1 MNLNRLANILVIVTI
16 VVVFLVYGKNLLIP
30 FVLAA
35 FIWFIIREIRL
46 FIRKNRFI
54 REKLP
59 TWLENIMASVILF
72 GIIGFVVN
80 LLLDNINH
88 LSENLQLYENN
99 ISKVSQLIQ
108 ETFKINVMEQVK
120 DFTGGL
126 KFSDI
131 LSQVINSVTSLAGNI
146 FIILIY
152 MLFLLLEESGF
163 DKKINAFFS
172 DPEKAKQARNILSKI
187 DHSIGR
193 YLSMKTLVSFLTGL
207 FSYIALLIIGVD
219 AALFWAFIIF
229 TLNYIPNI
237 GSLIATLFPTIFALL
252 QFGELAPAIWV
263 LAIIGSIQLIVGNLI
278 EPKVMGNSLNLSSLV
293 VILALSLWG
302 ALWGIVGMVL
312 SVPITVIMLILF
324 SEFPSTRKIAILL
337 SEKGDID

>member
-1 MNLNRLANILVIVTI
+1 M
-16 VVVFLVYGKNLLIP
+16 IP

-35 FIWFIIREIRL
+35 FIWFIIREIRI
-46 FIRKNRFI
+46 FIRKNKFI

-59 TWLENIMASVILF
+59 TWVENILASVILF
-72 GIIGFVVN
+72 GILGFMVN
-80 LLLDNINH
+80 LLLANINH
-88 LSENLQLYENN
+88 LSENLPLYEKN
-99 ISKVSQLIQ
+99 ITQVSQLIND
-108 ETFKINVMEQVK
+108 TFKIDIVAQIK

-131 LSQVINSVTSLAGNI
+131 LSTVINSVTSIAGNI

-152 MLFLLLEESGF
+152 MLFLLMEESGF
-163 DKKINAFFS
+163 DKKFGAFFK
-172 DPEKAKQARNILSKI
+172 DREKAKQARGVLSKI
-187 DHSIGR
+187 DHSISR
-193 YLSMKTLVSFLTGL
+193 YISMKTLVSFLTGIL
-207 FSYIALLIIGVD
+207 SYVALAIIGVD

-237 GSLIATLFPTIFALL
+237 GSLIATIFPTVFALL
-252 QFGELAPAIWV
+252 QFGQLGPAIWV
-263 LAIIGSIQLIVGNLI
+263 LVVLGVIQLIVGNLI

-324 SEFPSTRKIAILL
+324 SEFESTRKIAILL
-337 SEKGDID
+337 SEKGNID